1 MQFLNSY
8 DDSDSG
14 KFSLLNP
21 RQVDFEEERHDS
33 VSPGPISANS
43 LVDTQ
48 LQNEI
53 YYICSQLNKRQCL
66 LFDSIMYHLLITRFA
81 EDSNMEPIEPHHIFL
96 SGDAGVVVKEKLLL
110 NTSKESWNIMIRT
123 LTFQRYLWQWGKV
136 LMQLMVLPW
145 ILH

>member
-33 VSPGPISANS
+33 VSSGPISANS

-81 EDSNMEPIEPHHIFL
+81 EDSNMEPIEPYHLFL

-110 NTSKESWNIMIRT
+110 NTSKES
-123 LTFQRYLWQWGKV
+123 
-136 LMQLMVLPW
+136 
-145 ILH
+145 

>member
-33 VSPGPISANS
+33 VSSGPISANS

-81 EDSNMEPIEPHHIFL
+81 EDSNMEPIEPYHIFL